1 MGKKQHSKDQL
12 YLTPTEWQADWG
24 GKKHALHLP
33 WKTLPFNCCAIS
45 FRPFEVPMCTKDG
58 SCFDL
63 CNIVPYIKKFK
74 RHPVTGDP
82 LAAGGLT
89 KLKFQKNAEG
99 NYHCPVLF
107 KIFNNH
113 THIVAIRTTGH
124 VYCHEAVKE
133 LNLKAKCM
141 RDLIDDTPFT
151 RDDIITL
158 QDPSDG
164 SRRELTKF
172 SHVTN
177 NLKAEALKD
186 NSKVRHTHATERVMQ
201 QIRAKD
207 KAKDKEAAPPVATHS
222 AAAGGGTITA
232 GGAPGYA
239 HAASS
244 SGVASGAAPRWLQTT
259 SAAAG
264 SFTSTTLTPVT
275 VNQIAE
281 LSEEEEARQ
290 RYDYLKTVKKQKGYV
305 QLQTSL
311 GSINLE
317 LHCDTVPMTCEN
329 FISLCERD
337 YYRGLP
343 FHRIIK
349 NFMLQGG
356 DPTGTGKGGESIWGG
371 KFNDEVHPDEKHT
384 VRGVVSMANSGPNT
398 NGSQFFI
405 TYAKHPHL
413 DNNYSVFGKVIDGFD
428 TLDALERCQV
438 NEKHRPLSEIRLQSV
453 TVHANPLA
461 DQMIVFPSA
470 NGPPDIQG

>member
-1 MGKKQHSKDQL
+1 MQSHIHGPFFAPFRAGRPRSRRRPTRLALAAAMGKKQHSKDQL

-33 WKTLPFNCCAIS
+33 WKTLPYNCCAIS

-82 LAAGGLT
+82 LAAGDLT

-99 NYHCPVLF
+99 HYHCPVLF

-177 NLKAEALKD
+177 NLK
-186 NSKVRHTHATERVMQ
+186 VRVRV
-201 QIRAKD
+201 RL
-207 KAKDKEAAPPVATHS
+207 
-222 AAAGGGTITA
+222 
-232 GGAPGYA
+232 
-239 HAASS
+239 
-244 SGVASGAAPRWLQTT
+244 RL
-259 SAAAG
+259 
-264 SFTSTTLTPVT
+264 
-275 VNQIAE
+275 
-281 LSEEEEARQ
+281 R
-290 RYDYLKTVKKQKGYV
+290 
-305 QLQTSL
+305 
-311 GSINLE
+311 
-317 LHCDTVPMTCEN
+317 
-329 FISLCERD
+329 
-337 YYRGLP
+337 
-343 FHRIIK
+343 
-349 NFMLQGG
+349 
-356 DPTGTGKGGESIWGG
+356 
-371 KFNDEVHPDEKHT
+371 
-384 VRGVVSMANSGPNT
+384 VRVRVRVRVS
-398 NGSQFFI
+398 
-405 TYAKHPHL
+405 
-413 DNNYSVFGKVIDGFD
+413 
-428 TLDALERCQV
+428 
-438 NEKHRPLSEIRLQSV
+438 
-453 TVHANPLA
+453 
-461 DQMIVFPSA
+461 
-470 NGPPDIQG
+470 